1 MRLAAGV
8 LNLAE
13 EGMRERTV
21 SDVEYF
27 AHRADMARGAA
38 MKAKGMASFRAHMVM
53 AQEYERRARGFTPR
67 HAEKVVLD

>member
-1 MRLAAGV
+1 M
-8 LNLAE
+8 
-13 EGMRERTV
+13 
-21 SDVEYF
+21 SDAEYF

-67 HAEKVVLD
+67 HAEKVVLG